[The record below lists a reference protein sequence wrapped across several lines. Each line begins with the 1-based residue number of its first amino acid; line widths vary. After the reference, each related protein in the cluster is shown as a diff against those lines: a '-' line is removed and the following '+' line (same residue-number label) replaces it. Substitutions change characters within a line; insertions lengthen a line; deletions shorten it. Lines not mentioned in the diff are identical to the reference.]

1 MALNAPLS
9 PEMQALAIRLADRHA
24 VADIEACPRMYIDA
38 EACSADAPWINCYH
52 SIDPRKNA
60 PEVATMMLDSVRWAK
75 ARGLVQPHPDTLRCP
90 WLVRLPA
97 GMAQAVRESEF
108 GALGPV

>member
-1 MALNAPLS
+1 MALS
-9 PEMQALAIRLADRHA
+9 PDMEALAIRLADRHA
-24 VADIEACPRMYIDA
+24 VMDIEACPRFYVDA
-38 EACSADAPWINCYH
+38 ESCSADEPWINCYA

-60 PEVATMMLDSVRWAK
+60 PEVAAMMLDSLRWAK
-75 ARGLVQPHPDTLRCP
+75 ARGLVQPHPDALRCP

>member
-1 MALNAPLS
+1 MALRADL
-9 PEMQALAIRLADRHA
+9 EALAIRLADRHA
-24 VADIEACPRMYIDA
+24 VADIEACPRVY
-38 EACSADAPWINCYH
+38 ACSADEPWINCYH

-60 PEVATMMLDSVRWAK
+60 PEVAAMMLDSVRWAK
-75 ARGLVQPHPDTLRCP
+75 ARGLVQPHPDALRCP